1 MLHISCFI
9 LRYLCGQVSK
19 ASQDLSFVGFI
30 HNTFSNHE
38 PEGGSDHMAMNLN
51 SLKTSLNLW
60 QAYGTTIND
69 SVSVT
74 ADNESLWELIHQHQ
88 EWIYSKVR
96 SKFLSYVSAQLC
108 CVLGC
113 LELTCYPDNYFQPM
127 GVAICRASDNH
138 LPSLTS

>member
-19 ASQDLSFVGFI
+19 ASRDLSFVGFV
-30 HNTFSNHE
+30 HNTFSSHE
-38 PEGGSDHMAMNLN
+38 LEDGSEHMAMNLN

-60 QAYGTTIND
+60 QAFGTTSND

-88 EWIYSKVR
+88 EWIYSKVEIVLYTWLPGANL
-96 SKFLSYVSAQLC
+96 LS
-108 CVLGC
+108 
-113 LELTCYPDNYFQPM
+113 
-127 GVAICRASDNH
+127 R
-138 LPSLTS
+138 